1 MKAIALCLL
10 RLAACAVLARGAAW
24 VMLAG
29 GKSITL
35 GQGGLAL
42 LLFFVFLAAW
52 REE

>member
-1 MKAIALCLL
+1 MKAVALCLL
-10 RLAACAVLARGAAW
+10 RLAACAILARGSAW

-29 GKSITL
+29 GKSITI

-42 LLFFVFLAAW
+42 LLFFAFLAAW

>member
-1 MKAIALCLL
+1 MKSIALCLL
-10 RLAACAVLARGAAW
+10 RLAACAILARGAAW

-42 LLFFVFLAAW
+42 LLFFVFLAVW
-52 REE
+52 SE